1 MKAIR
6 VVLDTN
12 VVVSAHL
19 NSEGYERYALDLVL
33 AGKLQIFVSPGIL
46 AEYEGVL
53 RRPKFAIAPRLIAK
67 SLRQLR
73 GVARILEPQRRLNVT
88 RHEADSR
95 FLECA
100 EAARADYLVTG
111 NKRHFPAAWRQTL
124 VVNARELVE
133 WVAADLQR

>member
-1 MKAIR
+1 MKTIR

-19 NSEGYERYALDLVL
+19 NSQGYERYALDLVL
-33 AGKLQIFVSPGIL
+33 AGKLRLFVSPEIF

-53 RRPKFAIAPRLIAK
+53 RRPKFAIAPKLITK

-73 GVARILEPQRRLNVT
+73 SVAKIVEPQRRLSIT
-88 RHEADSR
+88 RHEADNR

-100 EAARADYLVTG
+100 EAAQADFLVTG

-124 VVNARELVE
+124 IVNARELTEGIV
-133 WVAADLQR
+133 ADLQR

>member
-1 MKAIR
+1 METIR

-19 NSEGYERYALDLVL
+19 NSQGYERYALDLVL
-33 AGKLQIFVSPGIL
+33 AGKLRLFVSPEIF
-46 AEYEGVL
+46 AEYEGGL
-53 RRPKFAIAPRLIAK
+53 HRPKFAIAPKLITK

-73 GVARILEPQRRLNVT
+73 SVAKIVEPQRRLNVT
-88 RHEADSR
+88 RHEPDNR

-100 EAARADYLVTG
+100 EAAQADFLVTG

-124 VVNARELVE
+124 IVNARELTEGIV
-133 WVAADLQR
+133 ADLQR